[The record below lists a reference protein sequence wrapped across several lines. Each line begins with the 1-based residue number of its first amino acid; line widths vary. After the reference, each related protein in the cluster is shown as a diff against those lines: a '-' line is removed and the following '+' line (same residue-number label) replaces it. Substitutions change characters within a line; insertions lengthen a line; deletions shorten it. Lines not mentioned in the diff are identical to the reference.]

1 MNRQEQKAKT
11 RRTLIDVT
19 LHLSAARG
27 FSSLSIR
34 EIAKEAKVTPNAFY
48 RHFRDLDELALVL
61 VDEVGVGLRQ
71 LMRETRR
78 RYEMQ
83 KEAARASVE
92 AFMLYVTENVNL
104 FRLLLGERQGSSTE
118 FRRAL
123 HNEIDRFVG
132 ELTEDLERQG
142 FSESALAAEAMVA
155 AVFTI
160 GAEALDLPKH
170 RRQELTDRLTK
181 VLQIILR
188 GAKKSASH

>member
-1 MNRQEQKAKT
+1 MNRQEQKART

-19 LHLSAARG
+19 LQLSAARG

-34 EIAKEAKVTPNAFY
+34 EIAKEAKITPNAFY

-92 AFMLYVTENVNL
+92 AFMSYVTENVNL

-142 FSESALAAEAMVA
+142 FGEAALAAEAMVA

-188 GAKKSASH
+188 GAKKSSSH